1 MVIFHWI
8 HFLFLVLESNGIESP
23 DSIAVGREEEEQHH
37 KSLVVSAP
45 LPLHLLYIYIH
56 GEWATRNSRAAS
68 WCRERERVHI
78 VIVETEWRVGS
89 HQGPFLYFHSYTL
102 VGHYENPAIQFQY
115 IKAETLC
122 REGKAGALM
131 TWRAIEHGSHLQ
143 FVPSRFHLYSI
154 ERDGDVIIW
163 KQFDREGTNKTLN
176 GERREEEGNRFW

>member
-23 DSIAVGREEEEQHH
+23 DSIAVRREVEEQHH

-45 LPLHLLYIYIH
+45 SYHSIYYMYIIH

-89 HQGPFLYFHSYTL
+89 HQGPLSLLSFLYSCWPLRKPCHPIPIYKSRDS
-102 VGHYENPAIQFQY
+102 VSER
-115 IKAETLC
+115 KA
-122 REGKAGALM
+122 AALM
-131 TWRAIEHGSHLQ
+131 TWRAIEHATGSHLQ
-143 FVPSRFHLYSI
+143 LVPSPFSSL
-154 ERDGDVIIW
+154 
-163 KQFDREGTNKTLN
+163 FDRE
-176 GERREEEGNRFW
+176 RRGC